1 MIVAAPLIRG
11 SARWH
16 NPRSCLGML
25 SVRLLVL
32 VGCLLPSPAA
42 AQAWL
47 DAYSAREYAR
57 AAALLHEIVTD
68 PDFVESGRDPLPIR
82 HLALLYANGLGVA
95 PDPIAACA
103 LARDAEEATHMA
115 PPTKPLRT
123 RQDNE
128 EYRARLEEATEFAI
142 AHCVTLSATDLT
154 AVSESRGGCY
164 GFGMPEQVVVV
175 GGNSVRIGRAGIAL
189 AETPDRD
196 RHSVMCPAAIGRVRP
211 ISIEPPEDA
220 APGVAARHFIEV
232 VLWRSGRRART
243 PVYVAFWQFYEV
255 SQNLVRVVTEET
267 LEEAAHWPGA
277 VVPINFDARLTI
289 EMIRSGHVRWR
300 IDGAP
305 PRRGWLMLPEQRV
318 SQ

>member
-1 MIVAAPLIRG
+1 
-11 SARWH
+11 
-16 NPRSCLGML
+16 
-25 SVRLLVL
+25 
-32 VGCLLPSPAA
+32 LLPSPAA

-47 DAYSAREYAR
+47 DAYSAREYTR
-57 AAALLHEIVTD
+57 SAALLHEIVTD

-103 LARDAEEATHMA
+103 LARDAEVVTHMA
-115 PPTKPLRT
+115 PPARPILT
-123 RQDNE
+123 RQDDE
-128 EYRARLEEATEFAI
+128 QHRARLEEAKAFAI
-142 AHCVTLSATDLT
+142 AQCVTLSAADLAT
-154 AVSESRGGCY
+154 VSESRGGCY
-164 GFGMPEQVVVV
+164 AFGMPEQVAAV
-175 GGNSVRIGRAGIAL
+175 GGHSVLIGRAGIAL

-196 RHSVMCPAAIGRVRP
+196 RHSFMCPVAIGRVRP
-211 ISIEPPEDA
+211 ISIEPPENA

-243 PVYVAFWQFYEV
+243 PVYVASWQIYEV
-255 SQNLVRVVTEET
+255 SPNRVRVIAEET